1 MSVAAESPDSP
12 EFLTHRS
19 VRRSA
24 GLQACA
30 HLAAKPV
37 LPGRPEGLHYI
48 CTFVAFVV
56 VVMAGAGR
64 AGAQQPGPRPVDNI
78 SPDKAEFLPRTN
90 FHLTANTLSG
100 GDPRFTWD
108 ARWGG
113 SADVLDYHFGRLGI
127 VGDYEAVVGSERK
140 NFDVNQS
147 LYILEASTSGFYKE
161 HEIALVFHHVSR
173 HLTDRLKPKPTAWN
187 VLEARYLHN
196 FDFNG
201 TTVALVAAAGN
212 VVTHVDVDYT
222 WNLNFDV
229 VVSHAVKPR
238 LDIYARGLGDTFGVD
253 PAIKGRTQPQH
264 AGRFEG
270 GVRFNARNAA
280 LELFAGVE
288 HRMDAD
294 LHDYL
299 PITWG
304 IMGFRLVN
312 K

>member
-12 EFLTHRS
+12 EFL
-19 VRRSA
+19 VRHAASA
-24 GLQACA
+24 ACR
-30 HLAAKPV
+30 L
-37 LPGRPEGLHYI
+37 
-48 CTFVAFVV
+48 FVAFAVV
-56 VVMAGAGR
+56 VTAGAGR
-64 AGAQQPGPRPVDNI
+64 AGAQQPGPRPVDSI

-140 NFDVNQS
+140 NFDVNQG
-147 LYILEASTSGFYKE
+147 LYILEASTSGRYRE
-161 HEIALVFHHVSR
+161 HEFALVFHHVSR
-173 HLTDRLKPKPTAWN
+173 HVTDRLKPKPTAWN
-187 VLEARYLHN
+187 VLEARYLRN
-196 FDFNG
+196 FDFSG

-229 VVSHAVKPR
+229 AISHPVKPR
-238 LDIYARGLGDTFGVD
+238 LDIYARGFGDAFGVD
-253 PAIKGRTQPQH
+253 PAIKGRTQAQH
-264 AGRFEG
+264 SGRFEG
-270 GVRFNARNAA
+270 GVRFNARGAA

>member
-1 MSVAAESPDSP
+1 MPVAAESPDSE
-12 EFLTHRS
+12 EFLDRPA
-19 VRRSA
+19 A
-24 GLQACA
+24 G
-30 HLAAKPV
+30 AA
-37 LPGRPEGLHYI
+37 GRL
-48 CTFVAFVV
+48 FVAFVV
-56 VVMAGAGR
+56 VVLAGAGS
-64 AGAQQPGPRPVDNI
+64 ASAQQPGPPPLDGL
-78 SPDKAEFLPRTN
+78 SPAKAEFLPRTN
-90 FHLTANTLSG
+90 FQLAANTLSG

-108 ARWGG
+108 SRFGG

-127 VGDYEAVVGSERK
+127 VGDYEAMVGSERK
-140 NFDVNQS
+140 NFDVNQG
-147 LYILEASTSGFYKE
+147 LYILEASTSGRYRG
-161 HEIALVFHHVSR
+161 HEFALVFHHVSR
-173 HLTDRLKPKPTAWN
+173 HLVDRLKPKPTAWN
-187 VLEARYLHN
+187 VLEARYLRN
-196 FDFNG
+196 FDFSG
-201 TTVALVAAAGN
+201 TRVELIAAAGN

-229 VVSHAVKPR
+229 AVRRPVRPR
-238 LDIYARGLGDTFGVD
+238 LDVYARGLGEAFGVD
-253 PAIKGRTQPQH
+253 PAIKGRTQAQH

-294 LHDYL
+294 LHDYI